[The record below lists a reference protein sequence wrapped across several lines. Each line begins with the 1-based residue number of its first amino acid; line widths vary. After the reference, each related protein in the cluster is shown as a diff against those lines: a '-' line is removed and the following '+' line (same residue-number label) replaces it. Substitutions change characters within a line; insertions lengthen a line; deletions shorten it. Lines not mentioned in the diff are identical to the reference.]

1 MESHTTQTHV
11 NPANKETPPPTP
23 RFKNNGLAN
32 KIAPAASD
40 DLQKSFPA
48 NNEAAYFGYV
58 NGT

>member
-1 MESHTTQTHV
+1 METHTTQTHV

-23 RFKNNGLAN
+23 KFKNNGRAN

-48 NNEAAYFGYV
+48 NKEAAYFG
-58 NGT
+58 